1 MFQSLTSYDVCS
13 ILLGTSTVLVW
24 LGVIRY
30 FDFFQKYNVRNSTDL
45 QAVGISLSKLLHCFV

>member
-1 MFQSLTSYDVCS
+1 M
-13 ILLGTSTVLVW
+13 LVW

-30 FDFFQKYNVRNSTDL
+30 FGFFQKYNVRNSTDL